1 MKHLLISGGM
11 AFASRRML
19 LAILLCCSFARGY
32 DYNFFT
38 RCPPGWSTASGTTCF
53 KAFCDQKSWFDAQ
66 VACKASN
73 GVLAR
78 VSSPKDS
85 QLVRYLMQGA
95 QSFWIGCNS
104 RERKEG
110 EFVWAGYGGSACI
123 GPFASYTN
131 WHQGQPDNI
140 GREMQSIGHAEQCVN
155 VGKMGDEDSFWYNSK
170 CCTLLPYVCSL
181 DIHNI
186 HSSRDSNRSAVMAER
201 AVCERVTELACQ
213 EDNSAIVG
221 FVVMT
226 SMCCCCVC
234 GCVVVGYCCLRSRHE
249 HGRLEHQATVV
260 ILMPEEL
267 PPPHPCPSHGTQS
280 SYGQQYVEAPYGQHF
295 NAQMQYLQN
304 QSEVPA
310 YSETAPPTA
319 EHHGVG
325 VLTSSVDKPDSPEGL
340 QGEWIQVA
348 DPHTGNMYEYNT
360 ASNETRW
367 VTKE

>member
-155 VGKMGDEDSFWYNSK
+155 VGKM
-170 CCTLLPYVCSL
+170 T
-181 DIHNI
+181 
-186 HSSRDSNRSAVMAER
+186 R
-201 AVCERVTELACQ
+201 T
-213 EDNSAIVG
+213 
-221 FVVMT
+221 
-226 SMCCCCVC
+226 
-234 GCVVVGYCCLRSRHE
+234 
-249 HGRLEHQATVV
+249 
-260 ILMPEEL
+260 
-267 PPPHPCPSHGTQS
+267 PSGTTQS
-280 SYGQQYVEAPYGQHF
+280 AAPCYHMC
-295 NAQMQYLQN
+295 A
-304 QSEVPA
+304 
-310 YSETAPPTA
+310 
-319 EHHGVG
+319 
-325 VLTSSVDKPDSPEGL
+325 VLTYTTYTAAATATGARSWQRGLSASESRNSLARKTTLQSSAL
-340 QGEWIQVA
+340 
-348 DPHTGNMYEYNT
+348 
-360 ASNETRW
+360 
-367 VTKE
+367 